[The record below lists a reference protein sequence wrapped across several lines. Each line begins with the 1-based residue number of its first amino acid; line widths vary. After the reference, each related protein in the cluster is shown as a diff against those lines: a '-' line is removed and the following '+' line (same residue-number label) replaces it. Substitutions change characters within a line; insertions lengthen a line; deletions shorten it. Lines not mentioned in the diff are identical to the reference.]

1 MNKKRLLPIL
11 AIALLTLC
19 SATVRAQVTAV
30 DPMAP
35 ADTIA
40 VPDTAT
46 FVDGRYCNRVCPEA
60 RTRQPKSGI
69 LIIGSG
75 PDIRVVSTFTG
86 NPEGGTA
93 YTDAVN
99 KYRQRL
105 GDNVRIYSM
114 ILPIASAY
122 YTPDDAL
129 QYTRDQKATIDGMYG
144 RMPGV
149 TGVDAF
155 TALAWHVR
163 EPIYLRTDHHWAPL
177 GAYYAAEA
185 FAKAAGV
192 PFRDL
197 SNYDKKTVH
206 NFLGT
211 MYTVYTK
218 DAAVGR
224 APEEFEYYVPRD
236 VEYHTTAITYSLG
249 KNRAV
254 TGQDGPKEV
263 NFFREYKDG
272 SHAAYCT
279 FMGGDSNTTKVETS
293 TKNGRRL
300 LIIKDSYGNALP
312 GYLFYSF
319 EEIHVID
326 FRYYPGNV
334 VNYINN
340 NGITDLLFAHC
351 ISLAY
356 TAKTGQGI
364 QRMIKD

>member
-19 SATVRAQVTAV
+19 SATVRAQVTATDTMV
-30 DPMAP
+30 P
-35 ADTIA
+35 ADTI
-40 VPDTAT
+40 VEPDTAT
-46 FVDGRYCNRVCPEA
+46 FVDGKYRNRVCPEA
-60 RTRQPKSGI
+60 RVRQPKSGI

-105 GDNVRIYSM
+105 GDNVSIYSM

-155 TALAWHVR
+155 TAL
-163 EPIYLRTDHHWAPL
+163 
-177 GAYYAAEA
+177 AAEA

-334 VNYINN
+334 VAYINN

>member
-1 MNKKRLLPIL
+1 MKRKKTIIL
-11 AIALLTLC
+11 TYLALMALMPSMLCAQEPTPDNGDEAI
-19 SATVRAQVTAV
+19 
-30 DPMAP
+30 
-35 ADTIA
+35 
-40 VPDTAT
+40 PDTAT
-46 FVDGRYCNRVCPEA
+46 FVDGRYVNRVCPDA
-60 RTRQPKSGI
+60 SLRQPKSGI
-69 LIIGSG
+69 FIIGSG
-75 PDIRVVSTFTG
+75 PDIRVTSAFMGT
-86 NPEGGTA
+86 PEGGTA

-99 KYRQRL
+99 EYRRRL
-105 GDNVRIYSM
+105 GDEVRIYSM

-122 YTPDDAL
+122 YTPDAGL
-129 QYTRDQKATIDGMYG
+129 QYTRDQKATIDAMYS
-144 RMPGV
+144 RMEDV

-185 FAKAAGV
+185 FAKAADV
-192 PFRDL
+192 PFYHL
-197 SNYDKKTVH
+197 SHYEERAVH
-206 NFLGT
+206 QFLGT

-218 DAAVGR
+218 DPAVGR
-224 APEEFEYYVPRD
+224 APEDFVYYVPLD
-236 VEYHTTAITYSLG
+236 VDYSTTAITYSLG

-254 TGQDGPKEV
+254 TGQNGPKEV

-272 SHAAYCT
+272 SHTAYCT
-279 FMGGDSNTTKVETS
+279 FMGGDSNTTKVVTS

-326 FRYYPGNV
+326 FRYFPGNV
-334 VNYINN
+334 VKYIHS

-356 TAKTGQGI
+356 SAKTGQGI
-364 QRMIKD
+364 QRMLNR

>member
-1 MNKKRLLPIL
+1 MKRKRTLIL
-11 AIALLTLC
+11 ACIAMTTLA
-19 SATVRAQVTAV
+19 ATAQETV
-30 DPMAP
+30 
-35 ADTIA
+35 ADTCLA
-40 VPDTAT
+40 VADTCLAEADTAT
-46 FVDGRYCNRVCPEA
+46 FVGGRYVNRVCADA
-60 RTRQPKSGI
+60 RLRQPKSGI
-69 LIIGSG
+69 HIIGSG
-75 PDIRVVSTFTG
+75 PDIRVTSTFQGT
-86 NPEGGTA
+86 PEGGTA

-99 KYRQRL
+99 EYRRRL
-105 GDNVRIYSM
+105 SPEVRVYSM

-122 YTPDDAL
+122 YTPDAGL
-129 QYTRDQKATIDGMYG
+129 SSTRDQKATIDGMYG
-144 RMPGV
+144 RLHDV
-149 TGVDAF
+149 TTIDAF

-185 FAKAAGV
+185 FARAAGV

-197 SNYDKKTVH
+197 SHYEKKTVH
-206 NFLGT
+206 HFLGT

-218 DAAVGR
+218 DPAVGR
-224 APEEFEYYVPRD
+224 APEDFDYYVPRD
-236 VEYHTTAITYSLG
+236 AGYSTTAITYRLG

-263 NFFREYKDG
+263 SFFREYKDG

-279 FMGGDSNTTKVETS
+279 FMGGDSNTTKVTTS
-293 TKNGRRL
+293 AGNGRRL

-312 GYLFYSF
+312 GYLFHSF

-326 FRYYPGNV
+326 FRYFPGNV
-334 VNYINN
+334 LSYVQA

-356 TAKTGQGI
+356 TAKTGQGLR
-364 QRMIKD
+364 RMLDR

>member
-1 MNKKRLLPIL
+1 MKKKKTITFITLLL
-11 AIALLTLC
+11 A
-19 SATVRAQVTAV
+19 ATMTAGATTGKTGTEESTV
-30 DPMAP
+30 YS
-35 ADTIA
+35 
-40 VPDTAT
+40 DTAT
-46 FVDGRYCNRVCPEA
+46 FVNGKYQNRVCPNA
-60 RTRQPKSGI
+60 QLRQPKPGI
-69 LIIGSG
+69 LIIGDG
-75 PDIRVVSTFTG
+75 PDIRVTSAFSGT
-86 NPEGGTA
+86 PQGGTA

-99 KYRQRL
+99 NYRSKL
-105 GDNVRIYSM
+105 GDSIRIYSM
-114 ILPIASAY
+114 IIPIASAY
-122 YTPDDAL
+122 YTPDEGKK
-129 QYTRDQKATIDGMYG
+129 YNTDQKATINGMYK

-163 EPIYLRTDHHWAPL
+163 EPIFLRTDHHWAPL

-185 FAKAAGV
+185 FAKAAKV
-192 PFRDL
+192 PFKNL
-197 SNYDKKTVH
+197 SNYDKKTIH

-218 DAAVGR
+218 DPAVGR
-224 APEEFEYYVPRD
+224 APENFDYYVPRG
-236 VEYHTTAITYSLG
+236 VNYKTTAITYSLG

-254 TGQDGPKEV
+254 TGQSGPKAV

-272 SHAAYCT
+272 SSGAYCT

-300 LIIKDSYGNALP
+300 LIIKDSYGNAIP

-326 FRYYPGNV
+326 FRYFPGNV
-334 VNYINN
+334 VKYVKD

-356 TAKTGQGI
+356 AKTTGQGI
-364 QRMIKD
+364 QRMLNR

>member
-1 MNKKRLLPIL
+1 MKRVKTFIAFLLLFVIPTCIW
-11 AIALLTLC
+11 AHRPKIGRTFN
-19 SATVRAQVTAV
+19 
-30 DPMAP
+30 
-35 ADTIA
+35 
-40 VPDTAT
+40 DTAT
-46 FVDGRYCNRVCPEA
+46 FVNGKYQNRVCPDAEL
-60 RTRQPKSGI
+60 RQPKTGI

-75 PDIRVVSTFTG
+75 QDIRVTSAFSG
-86 NPEGGTA
+86 SPEGGTA
-93 YTDAVN
+93 YTEAVN
-99 KYRQRL
+99 NYRKRL
-105 GDNVRIYSM
+105 ADSVRIYSM

-122 YTPDDAL
+122 YTPNAGL
-129 QYTRDQKATIDGMYG
+129 KYSRDQKAVIDGMYR

-163 EPIYLRTDHHWAPL
+163 EPIFLRTDHHWAPL
-177 GAYYAAEA
+177 GAFYAAEA
-185 FAKAAGV
+185 FAKAADV
-192 PFRDL
+192 PFRNL

-206 NFLGT
+206 QFLGT

-218 DAAVGR
+218 DPAVGR
-224 APEEFEYYVPRD
+224 APEDFDYYVPRN
-236 VEYHTTAITYSLG
+236 VIYTTTAITYSLG

-254 TGQDGPKEV
+254 TGQNGPKEV
-263 NFFREYKDG
+263 SFFRSYKDG

-279 FMGGDSNTTKVETS
+279 FMGGDSNTTKVVTS
-293 TKNGRRL
+293 TKNGRKL

-326 FRYYPGNV
+326 FRYFPGNV
-334 VNYINN
+334 VKYVND

-356 TAKTGQGI
+356 SAKTGQGL
-364 QRMIKD
+364 QKMLNR

>member
-1 MNKKRLLPIL
+1 MKRKKTITF
-11 AIALLTLC
+11 IALLFTSIMSVGATTVQTDTSE
-19 SATVRAQVTAV
+19 SAAV
-30 DPMAP
+30 YS
-35 ADTIA
+35 
-40 VPDTAT
+40 DTAT
-46 FVDGRYCNRVCPEA
+46 FVNGIYQNRVCPNA
-60 RTRQPKSGI
+60 SLRQPKPGI

-75 PDIRVVSTFTG
+75 PDIRVTSAFSG
-86 NPEGGTA
+86 SPKGGTA

-99 KYRQRL
+99 NYQKKL
-105 GDNVRIYSM
+105 GDRVRIYSM

-122 YTPDDAL
+122 YTPDEGKK
-129 QYTRDQKATIDGMYG
+129 YNTYQKATIDGMYS

-163 EPIYLRTDHHWAPL
+163 EPIFLRTDHHWAPL

-192 PFRDL
+192 PFRNL
-197 SNYDKKTVH
+197 SHYDKKTIH

-218 DAAVGR
+218 DPAVGR
-224 APEEFEYYVPRD
+224 APEDFDYYVPRG
-236 VEYHTTAITYSLG
+236 VEYNTTAITYSLG
-249 KNRAV
+249 KNRSV
-254 TGQDGPKEV
+254 VGQNGPKSV
-263 NFFREYKDG
+263 KFFREYKDG
-272 SHAAYCT
+272 SSGAYCT
-279 FMGGDSNTTKVETS
+279 FMGGDSNTTKVVTS

-300 LIIKDSYGNALP
+300 LIIKDSYGNAIP
-312 GYLFYSF
+312 GYLFFSF

-326 FRYYPGNV
+326 FRYFPGNV
-334 VNYINN
+334 VKYIDD

-356 TAKTGQGI
+356 ATTTGQGI
-364 QRMIKD
+364 QRMINR